1 MKIIPTAKFERN
13 YKKLSDILKNKAEI
27 ALEIF
32 KNDPADVRL
41 RVHKLQGRF
50 CDYWAFS
57 VDYEYRII
65 FRHGSGKEVFLITVG
80 DHDIYK

>member
-1 MKIIPTAKFERN
+1 MRIIPTAKFERN
-13 YKKLSDILKNKAEI
+13 YKKLSDALKDKAEI
-27 ALEIF
+27 ALDIF
-32 KNDPADVRL
+32 KNDPADARL

-57 VDYEYRII
+57 VDYGNRVI
-65 FRHGSGKEVFLITVG
+65 FRYGNDGEVFLITVG